1 MQATTDY
8 AFASGGV
15 LSRMIDRSGI
25 RHKSMRYKIL
35 LLTGL
40 VLVCWLP
47 LAALSFIELGAQQFY
62 LLFIRDIATHVRFL
76 LAIPLLL
83 LARKFVNKSF
93 NQLVDT
99 LYETKIVDDNNVAAF
114 EKTIQWVL
122 KWRNAI
128 IVDIL
133 LLVLVYYG
141 FYIRESTKVN
151 NQTFYAPW
159 AIKNDSI
166 SIAGWWYVLFSLPVL
181 QMIVYRW
188 FYTICLWIIFLRKI
202 SKINLNLSSLHP
214 DGAGGLGF
222 LRYAQLSF
230 LPVAFAFSSV
240 IAAGLNNIIIFSKV
254 SIYDFKMN
262 IIAILLFTLLIFVL
276 PLMIFIPLL
285 SVVKR
290 KYYLWYSRQ
299 AWVCARQY
307 EKEVNDFVQHGGE
320 KNDASWHI
328 DLIGSF
334 EKTDS
339 MNPLLINRTV
349 LLAFV
354 SVVLIPFLPVIAQEI
369 PLKELFMSLVSK
381 FVG

>member
-1 MQATTDY
+1 MPPIIDY
-8 AFASGGV
+8 AFASGGI
-15 LSRMIDRSGI
+15 LSKMIDRSGI
-25 RHKSMRYKIL
+25 SNKSMRYKIL
-35 LLTGL
+35 LLAGL
-40 VLVCWLP
+40 VLICWLP
-47 LAALSFIELGAQQFY
+47 LALLSFIELGGGQFY

-83 LARKFVNKSF
+83 SARKLVNRSF
-93 NQLVDT
+93 NQLVGT

-133 LLVLVYYG
+133 LLVLVYYA
-141 FYIRESTKVN
+141 FYMREVN
-151 NQTFYAPW
+151 DKSFYAPW
-159 AIKNDSI
+159 AVKNDSI

-188 FYTICLWIIFLRKI
+188 FYTILLWIIFLRKI

-230 LPVAFAFSSV
+230 LPVAFAFSSI

-307 EKEVNDFVQHGGE
+307 EKEVNDFAQNGKE
-320 KNDASWHI
+320 KNDASWHV

-334 EKTDS
+334 EKTDN
-339 MNPLLINRTV
+339 MNPLLINKTV

-354 SVVLIPFLPVIAQEI
+354 SAVLLPFIPVIAQEI
-369 PLKELFMSLVSK
+369 PLKELLMSLVSK